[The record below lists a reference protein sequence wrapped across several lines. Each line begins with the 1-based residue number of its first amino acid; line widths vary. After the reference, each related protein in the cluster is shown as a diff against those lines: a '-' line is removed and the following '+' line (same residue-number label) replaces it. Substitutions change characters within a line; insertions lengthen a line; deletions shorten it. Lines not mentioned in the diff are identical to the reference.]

1 MDKAT
6 LQDVY
11 GNCACYRARAAARR
25 VTRDYDD
32 ALKPLGLKITQFT
45 VLASIKGLKPSST
58 SKLANGLAM
67 ERTSLV
73 RTLELMQKKGWVRL
87 GPEGY
92 RREQQME
99 LTPSGE
105 ALLESALPVWRE
117 VQDRF
122 ESRVGKERWQ
132 ENKDWLLDVAF
143 SDE

>member
-6 LQDVY
+6 LQNVY

-32 ALKPLGLKITQFT
+32 ALTPLGLKITQVT
-45 VLASIKGLKPSST
+45 VMATIKGHRPSST

-73 RTLELMQKKGWVRL
+73 RTLELMQKKGWIRL

-99 LTPSGE
+99 LTPEGE
-105 ALLESALPVWRE
+105 ALLEKALPVWQE
-117 VQDRF
+117 VQSRF
-122 ESRVGKERWQ
+122 EKRVGKERWQ
-132 ENKDWLLDVAF
+132 ENKDWLLDIAF
-143 SDE
+143 GAE